1 MNLLDGIEAFVQ
13 VADLGSFASAAR
25 QLNLSPS
32 AVSKLVGR
40 TEDALSA
47 RLLNRNTRSISLT
60 PEGRIFLERS
70 RVILRELDA
79 AKLDISSVAEAPRGQ
94 LKISMPNITSFF
106 LPVIGRFKDAYP
118 AIDLELDFSD
128 RVVDV
133 IAEGF
138 DVVVRA
144 GQLADSRLT
153 SRLIG
158 KFKMQLV
165 ASPSYLKRHGMPCLP
180 EDLEKHQCIRYRY
193 PTTGRLE
200 TWPILET
207 PGRSL
212 ALANQLVCNNADAGL
227 GLALQGRG
235 IAFMPSLLTDRYI
248 DSGELV
254 IVLGQAVQKV
264 YGLHLLWPTNK
275 HAVPRLREFIGY
287 FDKHLSQAA
296 RYLGKYG

>member
-1 MNLLDGIEAFVQ
+1 MNLLDGIEAFVH
-13 VADLGSFASAAR
+13 VADQGSFAGAAR
-25 QLNLSPS
+25 HLDLSPS
-32 AVSKLVGR
+32 AVSKLIAR
-40 TEDALSA
+40 TEDALGT

-60 PEGRIFLERS
+60 LEGRMFLERS

-79 AKLDISSVAEAPRGQ
+79 AKLDISSVAEAPSGQ

-133 IAEGF
+133 IDEGF
-138 DVVVRA
+138 DVVFRV

-158 KFKMQLV
+158 NFKMQLV
-165 ASPSYLKRHGMPCLP
+165 ASPAYLERHGLP
-180 EDLEKHQCIRYRY
+180 STLEDLEKHQCIQYRY

-200 TWPILET
+200 TWPVLET

-212 ALANQLVCNNADAGL
+212 VFAKQLVCNNADARL

-235 IAFMPSLLTDRYI
+235 VAFMPSLLADPYI

-254 IVLGQAVQKV
+254 VVLEQAVSKT
-264 YGLHLLWPTNK
+264 YGLHILWPTNK
-275 HAVPRLREFIGY
+275 HATPRLREFIGY
-287 FDKHLSQAA
+287 FHQHLSRAA
-296 RYLGKYG
+296 RYVRK